1 MYDVA
6 IIGGGLAGLVNSILL
21 CKEGFNV
28 ILFEEK
34 KYPFHR
40 VCGEYISNEV
50 IPFLKKHDI
59 FPENH
64 HPSAIKHFHL
74 TSTSGKSMKMKLDL
88 GGFGISR
95 YVFDKWLADKAKS
108 MGVSLHES
116 ERIHAVTFEDD
127 HFELASQLGTYTSK
141 VAIGS
146 FGKRTKLDKEMDRAF
161 IRKRS
166 PYIGVKYHIKTDEVP
181 GDVVALHN
189 FNRGYCGVSR
199 VNGDVFNLCY
209 LSHRDNLRSHKDIPA
224 MEKAVVRENPHLER
238 IMSHADFLFDK
249 PEVINEISFEPKE
262 PVFDHVLM
270 SGDSAGMITPLC
282 GNGMA
287 MAIHSA
293 KILSEKVTHF
303 LNGEIDR
310 ILLEKEYAKA
320 WKKTFAARHWAGRKI
335 QGLFGS
341 SNASGLAVGLGNVF
355 PPFAKYLMSQTH
367 GQPFS

>member
-21 CKEGFNV
+21 RRHGYNV

-59 FPENH
+59 FPEDFA
-64 HPSAIKHFHL
+64 PTEITQFHL
-74 TSTSGKSMKMKLDL
+74 TSSRGKSLKMKLDL

-95 YVFDKWLADKAKS
+95 YVFDEWLADKARS
-108 MGVSLHES
+108 EGVEVHEG
-116 ERIHAVTFEDD
+116 ERVTGVDFEEDQFYLRSKHATYQARVT
-127 HFELASQLGTYTSK
+127 
-141 VAIGS
+141 IGS
-146 FGKRTKLDKEMDRAF
+146 FGKRTRLDKDLNRNF

-166 PYIGVKYHIKTDEVP
+166 PYIGVKYHIRTEEVP
-181 GDVVALHN
+181 GDAIELHN

-199 VNGDVFNLCY
+199 INDELYNLCY
-209 LSHRDNLRSHKDIPA
+209 LSHRDNLRTNGDIPT
-224 MEKAVVRENPHLER
+224 MEREVVWENPHLKR
-238 IMSHADFLFDK
+238 IMTGSDFVFEK
-249 PEVINEISFEPKE
+249 PYVINEVSFEPKE

-293 KILSEKVTHF
+293 KILSEEVHLF
-303 LNGEIDR
+303 LKGKIHR
-310 ILLEKEYAKA
+310 SQLEARYADK
-320 WKKTFAARHWAGRKI
+320 WKKTFAIRHWAGRKI
-335 QGLFGS
+335 QHLFGS
-341 SNASGLAVGLGNVF
+341 SNSSGLAVGFGNVF
-355 PPFAKYLMSQTH
+355 PPFARYLMKQTH
-367 GQPFS
+367 GSPFS